1 MQIQNRVCQGRRKP
15 QNQCGTLKREGE
27 REAGREAGEQIF
39 IIAGRCLRLV
49 ERQCLEPCTLGYE
62 SQLSLAEPMTLGK
75 FIFVSHVTVLIC

>member
-1 MQIQNRVCQGRRKP
+1 M
-15 QNQCGTLKREGE
+15 
-27 REAGREAGEQIF
+27 
-39 IIAGRCLRLV
+39 V